1 MKNPATDLVPSV
13 LDRLLDDKPSEPRDG
28 SRHFGVMQLK
38 AVVARDLEH
47 LLNTRTEATRVIPE
61 DYPESAKSAA
71 AYGLPDF
78 MSYSL
83 ASPTDR
89 DRIRRHLEQAIAVHE
104 GRLTRVRVSLE
115 EQKEH
120 DRMLRFRVDALLEV
134 PPEHEKV
141 QFDAVLQLNTQTYQV
156 KG

>member
-1 MKNPATDLVPSV
+1 MADLIPSV
-13 LDRLLDDKPSEPRDG
+13 LDRLFDDKPAEPRDR
-28 SRHFGVMQLK
+28 SRYFGVMQLK
-38 AVVARDLEH
+38 AVVARDLES
-47 LLNTRTEATRVIPE
+47 LLNTRTEATRVIP
-61 DYPESAKSAA
+61 DAYPESQKSVA

-83 ASPTDR
+83 ASPHDR
-89 DRIRRHLEQAIAVHE
+89 DQIRRQLEQTILHHE
-104 GRLTRVRVSLE
+104 SRLKRVRVTLE
-115 EQKEH
+115 SQKEH
-120 DRMLRFRVDALLEV
+120 ERMLRFRVEALLEI